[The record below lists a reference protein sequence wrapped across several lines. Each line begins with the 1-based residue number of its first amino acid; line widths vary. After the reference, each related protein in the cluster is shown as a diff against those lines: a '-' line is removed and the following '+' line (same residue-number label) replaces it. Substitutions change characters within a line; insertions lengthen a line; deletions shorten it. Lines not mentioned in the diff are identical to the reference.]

1 MASTIRVDALQDTG
15 ANDIITSDGS
25 GTFTYAAASG
35 ANFTALDADNVSAGT
50 LAIAQGGTGAATFA
64 AAGLANTPSFRVRL
78 SGAQTVAD
86 STVTKITYDTEDWDT
101 DSAFA
106 SNKFTVPSGAA
117 GKYCINMQTMIG
129 SFTGHLTTWYA
140 IVNYIKKNGTI
151 ICQTEDAQFLAAG
164 SNFYARSSTCVSLA
178 ETDYIEGYIY
188 QKNAAGTSKDVDSAT
203 QMTFLEGFKIAGA

>member
-1 MASTIRVDALQDTG
+1 MAEIRVKETGTIKLFESDNTSSVTIASPASLGADRTITLPDASVTLVSGTMLATDG
-15 ANDIITSDGS
+15 DGS
-25 GTFTYAAASG
+25 S
-35 ANFTALDADNVSAGT
+35 L
-50 LAIAQGGTGAATFA
+50 TG
-64 AAGLANTPSFRVRL
+64 LPNNTPSFRVRL
-78 SGAQTVAD
+78 SGNQSVAD

-106 SNKFTVPSGAA
+106 SNKFTVPSGGA
-117 GKYCINMQTMIG
+117 GKYCISMQTMIG
-129 SFTGHLTTWYA
+129 GFTGHLTTWYA

-188 QKNAAGTSKDVDSAT
+188 QKNAAGSSKDVDSST
-203 QMTFLEGFKIAGA
+203 QMTFLEGFKIIGA

>member
-1 MASTIRVDALQDTG
+1 MAEIRVKETGTIKLFESDNTSSVTIASPASLGADRTITLPDASVTLVSGTMLATDG
-15 ANDIITSDGS
+15 DGS
-25 GTFTYAAASG
+25 S
-35 ANFTALDADNVSAGT
+35 L
-50 LAIAQGGTGAATFA
+50 TG
-64 AAGLANTPSFRVRL
+64 LPNNTPSFRVRL
-78 SGAQTVAD
+78 SGNQSVAD

-106 SNKFTVPSGAA
+106 SNKFTVPSGGA
-117 GKYCINMQTMIG
+117 GKYCISLQPMIG
-129 SFTGHLTTWYA
+129 GFTGHLTTWYA

>member
-1 MASTIRVDALQDTG
+1 MAELRVKSTGTLKLFESDNTSSVTIASPASLGADRTITLPDASVTLVSGTMLATDG
-15 ANDIITSDGS
+15 DGS
-25 GTFTYAAASG
+25 S
-35 ANFTALDADNVSAGT
+35 L
-50 LAIAQGGTGAATFA
+50 TG
-64 AAGLANTPSFRVRL
+64 LPNNTPSFRVRL
-78 SGAQTVAD
+78 SGNQSVAD

-106 SNKFTVPSGAA
+106 SNKFTVPSGGA
-117 GKYCINMQTMIG
+117 GKYCISMQTMIG
-129 SFTGHLTTWYA
+129 GFTGHLTTWYA

>member
-1 MASTIRVDALQDTG
+1 MSELRLKSTGTIKLFENDNTSSVTIASPASLGADRTITLPDASVTLVSGTMLATDG
-15 ANDIITSDGS
+15 DGS
-25 GTFTYAAASG
+25 S
-35 ANFTALDADNVSAGT
+35 L
-50 LAIAQGGTGAATFA
+50 TG
-64 AAGLANTPSFRVRL
+64 LPNNTPSFRVRL
-78 SGAQTVAD
+78 SGNQSVAD

-106 SNKFTVPSGAA
+106 SNKFTVPSGGA
-117 GKYCINMQTMIG
+117 GKYCISMQTMIG
-129 SFTGHLTTWYA
+129 GFTGHLTTWYA

>member
-1 MASTIRVDALQDTG
+1 MAEIRVKETGTIKLFESDNTSSVTIASPASLGADRTITLPDASVTLVSGTMLATDG
-15 ANDIITSDGS
+15 DGS
-25 GTFTYAAASG
+25 S
-35 ANFTALDADNVSAGT
+35 L
-50 LAIAQGGTGAATFA
+50 TG
-64 AAGLANTPSFRVRL
+64 LPNNTPSFRVRL
-78 SGAQTVAD
+78 SGNQSVAD

-106 SNKFTVPSGAA
+106 SNKFTVPSGGA
-117 GKYCINMQTMIG
+117 GKYCISMQTMIG
-129 SFTGHLTTWYA
+129 GFTGHLTTWYA

-188 QKNAAGTSKDVDSAT
+188 QKNAAGSSKDVDSST

>member
-1 MASTIRVDALQDTG
+1 MAEIRVKETGTIKLFESDNTSSVTIASPASLGADRTITLPDASVTLVSGTMLATDG
-15 ANDIITSDGS
+15 DGS
-25 GTFTYAAASG
+25 S
-35 ANFTALDADNVSAGT
+35 L
-50 LAIAQGGTGAATFA
+50 TG
-64 AAGLANTPSFRVRL
+64 LPNNTPSFRVRL
-78 SGAQTVAD
+78 SGNQSVAD

-106 SNKFTVPSGAA
+106 SNKFTVPSGGA
-117 GKYCINMQTMIG
+117 GKYCISMQTMIG
-129 SFTGHLTTWYA
+129 GFTGHLTTWYA